1 MCLIRIQFHVLLLF
15 PQDYSNGQLTSSS
28 NVFLYNR
35 VPSVLPKYGKTV
47 GGGHRGIACIALSIV
62 EPTTTS
68 DGTTDECPILSE
80 EELSVDDFEKFVTVR
95 LLPQEISEELPDALV
110 LQFNVWEQGRID
122 GTMKERLET
131 YVCHSLWD
139 VITELHLLPRELVVS
154 SGNQSSQLSP
164 LFSKFSTKWLDYGM
178 KLGVSSVQK
187 QNVTFSTKY
196 SPRHTVK
203 EMQNKVSMAV
213 PDTR

>member
-1 MCLIRIQFHVLLLF
+1 
-15 PQDYSNGQLTSSS
+15 
-28 NVFLYNR
+28 

-62 EPTTTS
+62 DPTTSS
-68 DGTTDECPILSE
+68 DATTDECPILSE
-80 EELSVDDFEKFVTVR
+80 EELSVDDFHKFVTVR
-95 LLPQEISEELPDALV
+95 LLPQETSGENPDALV

-122 GTMKERLET
+122 GAAMKERLET

-139 VITELHLLPRELVVS
+139 VITELHLLPRELVVCT
-154 SGNQSSQLSP
+154 GNQSSQLSP
-164 LFSKFSTKWLDYGM
+164 LFSKFSTKWLDYGI

-187 QNVTFSTKY
+187 QSVTFSTKY

-203 EMQNKVSMAV
+203 EMQSKVSLAV